1 MEQVARI
8 YQQSTKGTGISMNEL
23 FAALSEPFSPEAID
37 WRVGAT
43 NGEKTK
49 GIALAYIQA
58 RPVMDRLDEV
68 VGAENWTDTYTPI
81 QDKNGTVGFI
91 CTLSLK
97 IGSDWIAKT
106 DGADTS
112 DIEAI
117 KGGISD
123 AFKRAAVKWGVG
135 RYLYD
140 LPNIWVPVETRGKS
154 FVLKETPK
162 LPDWALPKKKI
173 KSKAENPDLMTDL
186 LVKTFAVDA
195 PSKVEAKQTN
205 NGNKWARPMPP
216 EVLKEALQIK
226 SAKANPATEKQ
237 INLTRVLL
245 LEHFAD
251 REDERHQAQ
260 EYLTGHKSFKDI
272 EPEMIS
278 AILDWM
284 KPEKATDGSGAY
296 VLGKDAKVE
305 LTMVARKFMEDLGQQ
320 ALAI

>member
-1 MEQVARI
+1 
-8 YQQSTKGTGISMNEL
+8 MNKSESIQNL
-23 FAALSEPFSPEAID
+23 SAALSQAQGEMPVIKFNSTNPFLKNHYADLGAI
-37 WRVGAT
+37 
-43 NGEKTK
+43 
-49 GIALAYIQA
+49 IAGT
-58 RPVMDRLDEV
+58 RPVLAKFGLAVTQLTFGEDGV
-68 VGAENWTDTYTPI
+68 VGVETMLTHNSGEW
-81 QDKNGTVGFI
+81 
-91 CTLSLK
+91 
-97 IGSDWIAKT
+97 
-106 DGADTS
+106 
-112 DIEAI
+112 
-117 KGGISD
+117 ISD
-123 AFKRAAVKWGVG
+123 RVSMQVG
-135 RYLYD
+135 
-140 LPNIWVPVETRGKS
+140 EERGKS
-154 FVLKETPK
+154 SAQVAGSIVTYLRRYSLASILGVYADE
-162 LPDWALPKKKI
+162 DGDG
-173 KSKAENPDLMTDL
+173 N
-186 LVKTFAVDA
+186 
-195 PSKVEAKQTN
+195 KVEPEPEPDVVVEQVKS

>member
-1 MEQVARI
+1 
-8 YQQSTKGTGISMNEL
+8 MNEL

-123 AFKRAAVKWGVG
+123 AFKRAAVKWGIG

-140 LPNIWVPVETRGKS
+140 LPDIWVPVEARGKS

-162 LPDWALPKKKI
+162 LPDWATPKKGLNSKPETPAKHIEETEPVNNSTPTMTIEDACKTKTSQDKPYGEMTIVGLEKMLSAMHTKLAKNELSPEERAEVERKI
-173 KSKAENPDLMTDL
+173 KA
-186 LVKTFAVDA
+186 
-195 PSKVEAKQTN
+195 
-205 NGNKWARPMPP
+205 
-216 EVLKEALQIK
+216 
-226 SAKANPATEKQ
+226 
-237 INLTRVLL
+237 
-245 LEHFAD
+245 
-251 REDERHQAQ
+251 AQ
-260 EYLTGHKSFKDI
+260 MVH
-272 EPEMIS
+272 
-278 AILDWM
+278 A
-284 KPEKATDGSGAY
+284 
-296 VLGKDAKVE
+296 AKVNKE
-305 LTMVARKFMEDLGQQ
+305 IQ
-320 ALAI
+320 